1 MSALVVVSAD
11 THVGPSLKDLRPY
24 CPQKYLDEFDA
35 YAASSPETNYYD
47 MFTKMFAGDEAGL
60 AKFVNFVLRNAELAG
75 AYEPKARVADMDYD
89 GIAADVIFHGTP
101 VGHVGSP
108 IPFAVGTRLGPDN
121 NAAEQRHTAHELE
134 LAAAGR
140 MMYNRWLV
148 DFCSGAPERHVGLVH
163 IPNWD
168 LNESIKVMEW
178 AKKSGLRGVNF
189 YSPDW
194 DMPAYCDPSWD
205 SFFAAAADLE
215 LPLSVHVDS
224 GREVP
229 PYARSASSQAVRHFE
244 MPFSSGRNLW
254 HMIFHGVFDRHPK
267 LISVITEVLGTWW
280 AANLK
285 EMQSIYES
293 PFRGGKNLR
302 EFMKMSPLERF
313 KNNCYLGTTIM
324 SREEVDAALELGV
337 TDRVMWGSDYPHP
350 EGSFHS
356 PKPGDPVVSRLAL
369 ANAFAGLSEKQIR
382 DMAGLNA
389 IRCYG
394 LDAAALTK
402 VAERVGPSIEEIM
415 TRPDLSKLPK
425 GYISLAFRDQDL
437 EMNGMNAI

>member
-1 MSALVVVSAD
+1 
-11 THVGPSLKDLRPY
+11 
-24 CPQKYLDEFDA
+24 
-35 YAASSPETNYYD
+35 
-47 MFTKMFAGDEAGL
+47 
-60 AKFVNFVLRNAELAG
+60 
-75 AYEPKARVADMDYD
+75 
-89 GIAADVIFHGTP
+89 
-101 VGHVGSP
+101 
-108 IPFAVGTRLGPDN
+108 
-121 NAAEQRHTAHELE
+121 
-134 LAAAGR
+134 
-140 MMYNRWLV
+140 
-148 DFCSGAPERHVGLVH
+148 
-163 IPNWD
+163 
-168 LNESIKVMEW
+168 
-178 AKKSGLRGVNF
+178 
-189 YSPDW
+189 
-194 DMPAYCDPSWD
+194 
-205 SFFAAAADLE
+205 
-215 LPLSVHVDS
+215 
-224 GREVP
+224 
-229 PYARSASSQAVRHFE
+229 
-244 MPFSSGRNLW
+244 
-254 HMIFHGVFDRHPK
+254 
-267 LISVITEVLGTWW
+267 
-280 AANLK
+280 
-285 EMQSIYES
+285 
-293 PFRGGKNLR
+293 
-302 EFMKMSPLERF
+302 MKMSPLERF